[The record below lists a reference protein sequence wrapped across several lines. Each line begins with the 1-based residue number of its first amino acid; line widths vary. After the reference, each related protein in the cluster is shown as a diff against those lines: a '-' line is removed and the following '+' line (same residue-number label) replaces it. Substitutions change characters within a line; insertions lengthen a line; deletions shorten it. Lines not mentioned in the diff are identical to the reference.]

1 MRFLS
6 IGPSL
11 SALVIITSALL
22 VGLVGTTDGYG
33 LVSHRNGASSRQKSL
48 PGMHWAGMRL
58 RGGNEEEEKELQAHM
73 ALERAKVW
81 SGWYNANASDL
92 FPWDGWETNMRD
104 EMQGA
109 AHVGFLGGTGRWLGP
124 SLEQVNIP

>member
-6 IGPSL
+6 IGGPPSL

-33 LVSHRNGASSRQKSL
+33 LVSHRNGASSRQKS
-48 PGMHWAGMRL
+48 GIMGMRL
-58 RGGNEEEEKELQAHM
+58 RGGNEEDEKELQAHM
-73 ALERAKVW
+73 ALERAKVA
-81 SGWYNANASDL
+81 SDWYNANASDL

-104 EMQGA
+104 EMRGA

-124 SLEQVNIP
+124 SLEQVHIP